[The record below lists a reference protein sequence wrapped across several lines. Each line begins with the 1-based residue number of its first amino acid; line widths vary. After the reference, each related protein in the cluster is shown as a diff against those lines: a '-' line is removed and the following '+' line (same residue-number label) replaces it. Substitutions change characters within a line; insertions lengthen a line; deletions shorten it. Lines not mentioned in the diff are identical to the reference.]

1 MAHGVVVAY
10 LFFLYYYSSCYD
22 FKVRVHNLGQDCSQF
37 LYLTDLTVPE
47 APVLPFDYPP
57 PRRSKRLF
65 ARWLGYSAILHAVLT
80 ACLLVG
86 AYALP
91 RYLPVQSGGAVM
103 VSLAGVGSSL
113 AGEVG
118 QQAQA
123 ASGMA
128 EDVPAMQPMT
138 EIATKTEQKV
148 VEEAVP
154 VKKHSVKPKLAE
166 RSAGNHK
173 AQPPQYRQKRSVEP
187 SPQQVTTAAGQFA
200 QTGLP
205 AQSGSDVGQGS
216 ASSGSGSM
224 EQATGAVQGDG
235 SPHSQVM
242 PWNVQGGPRFLRQ
255 APLRYPRA
263 AQRRNLEGKAVVEAY
278 LDMQG
283 KLIRARVLQADHEDF
298 ADAALACVQSS
309 SFKPAQREGKAIP
322 CVVRIPMLF
331 VLKGL

>member
-1 MAHGVVVAY
+1 M
-10 LFFLYYYSSCYD
+10 
-22 FKVRVHNLGQDCSQF
+22 
-37 LYLTDLTVPE
+37 
-47 APVLPFDYPP
+47 LPFDYPP

-65 ARWLGYSAILHAVLT
+65 VRWLGYSAILHAVLA
-80 ACLLVG
+80 ACLLAG

-118 QQAQA
+118 LQAQA
-123 ASGMA
+123 AGGMT
-128 EDVPAMQPMT
+128 EDVSVTPPMT
-138 EIATKTEQKV
+138 ETAAKAEQTV
-148 VEEAVP
+148 AEAAVP
-154 VKKHSVKPKLAE
+154 VKKHSVKPKQAE
-166 RSAGNHK
+166 RPAGNHK
-173 AQPPQYRQKRSVEP
+173 AQPSQYRQEQSAQPK
-187 SPQQVTTAAGQFA
+187 PQQVTTASGQSA
-200 QTGLP
+200 QADLP
-205 AQSGSDVGQGS
+205 VQSGGDGGQGS
-216 ASSGSGSM
+216 ASSGSGPL

-235 SPHSQVM
+235 SPHPQVM
-242 PWNVQGGPRFLRQ
+242 PWNAQGGPRFLRQ

-283 KLIRARVLQADHEDF
+283 KLLRARVLQADHEDF

>member
-1 MAHGVVVAY
+1 M
-10 LFFLYYYSSCYD
+10 
-22 FKVRVHNLGQDCSQF
+22 
-37 LYLTDLTVPE
+37 
-47 APVLPFDYPP
+47 LPFDSPS

-65 ARWLGYSAILHAVLT
+65 VSSLGYSAILHTVLA
-80 ACLLVG
+80 ACLLAG

-123 ASGMA
+123 ANGMA
-128 EDVPAMQPMT
+128 ENVPVMQPMT
-138 EIATKTEQKV
+138 ETAAKAEQKV
-148 VEEAVP
+148 AEAVP
-154 VKKHSVKPKLAE
+154 VKKHSVKPKQAE
-166 RSAGNHK
+166 RPFGNHK
-173 AQPPQYRQKRSVEP
+173 AQPPQRRQEQSVEP
-187 SPQQVTTAAGQFA
+187 TPQQVTTAAGPSA

-205 AQSGSDVGQGS
+205 AQSGGDGGQGS

-224 EQATGAVQGDG
+224 ELATGAVLGDG
-235 SPHSQVM
+235 SPHPQVV
-242 PWNVQGGPRFLRQ
+242 PWNAQGGPRFLRQ

-278 LDMQG
+278 LDTQG
-283 KLIRARVLQADHEDF
+283 KLLRARVLLADHEDF

-331 VLKGL
+331 VLKGP

>member
-1 MAHGVVVAY
+1 M
-10 LFFLYYYSSCYD
+10 
-22 FKVRVHNLGQDCSQF
+22 
-37 LYLTDLTVPE
+37 
-47 APVLPFDYPP
+47 LPLDYPP
-57 PRRSKRLF
+57 PRRSKCLF
-65 ARWLGYSAILHAVLT
+65 ARWLGYSAILHAVLA
-80 ACLLVG
+80 ACMLAG

-113 AGEVG
+113 TGEVG

-138 EIATKTEQKV
+138 ETATKAEQKV
-148 VEEAVP
+148 AEEAVP
-154 VKKHSVKPKLAE
+154 VKKHSVKPKQAE
-166 RSAGNHK
+166 RLTGNHH
-173 AQPPQYRQKRSVEP
+173 AQPTQHRQEQSAQPK
-187 SPQQVTTAAGQFA
+187 PQQVTTAAGQSA
-200 QTGLP
+200 QSSLP
-205 AQSGSDVGQGS
+205 AQSGGDGGQSS

-224 EQATGAVQGDG
+224 EQATGAVQGEG
-235 SPHSQVM
+235 SPHPQVV
-242 PWNVQGGPRFLRQ
+242 PWNAQGGPRFLRQ

-283 KLIRARVLQADHEDF
+283 KLLRARVLQADHEDF

>member
-1 MAHGVVVAY
+1 M
-10 LFFLYYYSSCYD
+10 
-22 FKVRVHNLGQDCSQF
+22 
-37 LYLTDLTVPE
+37 
-47 APVLPFDYPP
+47 LPLDYPP
-57 PRRSKRLF
+57 PRRSKCLF
-65 ARWLGYSAILHAVLT
+65 ARWLGYSAILHAVLA
-80 ACLLVG
+80 ACLLAG

-113 AGEVG
+113 AGEG
-118 QQAQA
+118 EQLAQA
-123 ASGMA
+123 ASDRAG
-128 EDVPAMQPMT
+128 DVPVMQPMAET
-138 EIATKTEQKV
+138 AAKAEQKV
-148 VEEAVP
+148 AAENAVP
-154 VKKHSVKPKLAE
+154 IKKHSVKPKQAE
-166 RSAGNHK
+166 RLTGNHQ
-173 AQPPQYRQKRSVEP
+173 AQPTQHRQEQSAQPQ
-187 SPQQVTTAAGQFA
+187 PQQVTTAAGQSA
-200 QTGLP
+200 QTSLP
-205 AQSGSDVGQGS
+205 AQSGGDGGQSS

-235 SPHSQVM
+235 SPHPQVV
-242 PWNVQGGPRFLRQ
+242 PWNAQGGPRFLRQ

-278 LDMQG
+278 LDMRG
-283 KLIRARVLQADHEDF
+283 KLLRARVLQADHEDF

>member
-1 MAHGVVVAY
+1 M
-10 LFFLYYYSSCYD
+10 
-22 FKVRVHNLGQDCSQF
+22 
-37 LYLTDLTVPE
+37 
-47 APVLPFDYPP
+47 LPLDYPP
-57 PRRSKRLF
+57 PRRSKCLF
-65 ARWLGYSAILHAVLT
+65 ARWLGYSAILHAVLA
-80 ACLLVG
+80 ACMLAA

-113 AGEVG
+113 TGEVG

-123 ASGMA
+123 ASGRA

-138 EIATKTEQKV
+138 ETATKAEQKV
-148 VEEAVP
+148 AEEAVP
-154 VKKHSVKPKLAE
+154 VKKHSVKPKQAE
-166 RSAGNHK
+166 RLTGNHH
-173 AQPPQYRQKRSVEP
+173 AQPTQHRQEQSAQPK
-187 SPQQVTTAAGQFA
+187 PQQVTTAAGQSA
-200 QTGLP
+200 QSSLP
-205 AQSGSDVGQGS
+205 AQSGGDGGQSS

-224 EQATGAVQGDG
+224 EQATGAVQGEG
-235 SPHSQVM
+235 SPHPQIV
-242 PWNVQGGPRFLRQ
+242 PWNAQGGPRFLRQ

-283 KLIRARVLQADHEDF
+283 KLLRARVLQADHEDF

>member
-1 MAHGVVVAY
+1 M
-10 LFFLYYYSSCYD
+10 
-22 FKVRVHNLGQDCSQF
+22 
-37 LYLTDLTVPE
+37 
-47 APVLPFDYPP
+47 LPFDYPP
-57 PRRSKRLF
+57 PRCSKRLF
-65 ARWLGYSAILHAVLT
+65 ARWLGYSTILHAVLA
-80 ACLLVG
+80 ACMLAG

-103 VSLAGVGSSL
+103 VSLAGAGRSL

-138 EIATKTEQKV
+138 ETATKAEQKV
-148 VEEAVP
+148 AEVAVP
-154 VKKHSVKPKLAE
+154 VKKHSVKPKQAE
-166 RSAGNHK
+166 RLTGNHK
-173 AQPPQYRQKRSVEP
+173 AQPLQHRQEQSAQPK
-187 SPQQVTTAAGQFA
+187 PQQVTTAAGQSA
-200 QTGLP
+200 QTSLP
-205 AQSGSDVGQGS
+205 AQSGGDGGQSS
-216 ASSGSGSM
+216 ASSGSSSM
-224 EQATGAVQGDG
+224 EQATGALQGEG
-235 SPHSQVM
+235 SPHPQVV
-242 PWNVQGGPRFLRQ
+242 PWNAQGGPRFLRQ

-283 KLIRARVLQADHEDF
+283 KLLRARVLQADHEDF

>member
-1 MAHGVVVAY
+1 M
-10 LFFLYYYSSCYD
+10 
-22 FKVRVHNLGQDCSQF
+22 
-37 LYLTDLTVPE
+37 
-47 APVLPFDYPP
+47 LPFDYPP

-65 ARWLGYSAILHAVLT
+65 ARWLGYSTILHAVLA
-80 ACLLVG
+80 ACMLAG

-113 AGEVG
+113 AGDGG

-123 ASGMA
+123 ARGMA
-128 EDVPAMQPMT
+128 EDVPVMQPMT
-138 EIATKTEQKV
+138 ETAAKAEQKV
-148 VEEAVP
+148 AEEAVP
-154 VKKHSVKPKLAE
+154 VKKHSVKPKQAE
-166 RSAGNHK
+166 RPAVNPK
-173 AQPPQYRQKRSVEP
+173 AQPSQHRQEQAAQPK
-187 SPQQVTTAAGQFA
+187 PQQVTTAAGA
-200 QTGLP
+200 PAKACLP
-205 AQSGSDVGQGS
+205 AQSGGDGGQGS
-216 ASSGSGSM
+216 ASSGSGPL

-235 SPHSQVM
+235 SPHLQVM
-242 PWNVQGGPRFLRQ
+242 PWNAQGGPRFLRQ

-283 KLIRARVLQADHEDF
+283 KLLRARVLQADHEDF

>member
-1 MAHGVVVAY
+1 M
-10 LFFLYYYSSCYD
+10 
-22 FKVRVHNLGQDCSQF
+22 
-37 LYLTDLTVPE
+37 
-47 APVLPFDYPP
+47 LPFDYPP

-65 ARWLGYSAILHAVLT
+65 ARWLGYSAILHVVFA
-80 ACLLVG
+80 ACMLAG

-113 AGEVG
+113 TGEVG

-138 EIATKTEQKV
+138 ETATKAVQKV
-148 VEEAVP
+148 AEEAVP
-154 VKKHSVKPKLAE
+154 VKKHSVKPKQAE
-166 RSAGNHK
+166 RPAGNHK
-173 AQPPQYRQKRSVEP
+173 AQPSQHRQEQSAQPK
-187 SPQQVTTAAGQFA
+187 PQQVTTAAGQSA
-200 QTGLP
+200 QTILP
-205 AQSGSDVGQGS
+205 AQSGGDGGQSS

-224 EQATGAVQGDG
+224 EQATGAAQGEG
-235 SPHSQVM
+235 SPHPQVV
-242 PWNVQGGPRFLRQ
+242 PWNAQGGPRFLRQ

-283 KLIRARVLQADHEDF
+283 KLLRARVLQADHEDF